1 MSSIHRHHSARR
13 LNSVQGHPAEA
24 EGFRRAS
31 GPRVLRERN
40 MKKSL
45 TSLVGFL
52 LIVAVVLA
60 SASLSSCAK
69 KTQKIVVASDATWPP
84 MEFVDENKNVT
95 GFDIDLVNEIAKAGG
110 FEVEIKNTAWDGI
123 FAGLA
128 AGNYQ
133 AVASSVTITD
143 ERKAT
148 MDFSEPYVNAGQVIV
163 VQKSTT
169 GVSTL
174 SDLVG
179 KKAGAQIGTTGAIEV
194 EKVQGV
200 ELKTYDEVGL
210 AFEDLANGNIQAVV
224 ADSPIAANFALQNPK
239 FADKLQITGAAFT
252 DEWLGFAFKKGDAK
266 TLKLF
271 NEGLAKV
278 KSSGKLDELVAKWLA
293 AGKQ

>member
-1 MSSIHRHHSARR
+1 
-13 LNSVQGHPAEA
+13 
-24 EGFRRAS
+24 
-31 GPRVLRERN
+31 

-52 LIVAVVLA
+52 LIAAVVLA

-84 MEFVDENKNVT
+84 MEFVDENKNVV